1 MPTGPVALHDLR
13 YLDEG
18 DRVVVGRTDCDSYG
32 VFPPDGAALLR
43 ELAGGRPPHDAAAWY
58 TDRYGEPVDIDEF
71 LDTLRDL
78 DFLSAAGATTPAP
91 AAPPRWQRLG
101 AALFS
106 PVAWACYAALVAA
119 AVAVCVADP
128 RLAPARGNVFF
139 TDYLLIVELTILFG
153 QLPFVVLH
161 ELFHMLA
168 GRRLGLHSSMHL
180 GHRLYFLVAET
191 KLDGLVVVPRRQR
204 YLPILAGVI
213 ADVLTAS
220 ALTVVAWLTRQ
231 PDGTIPVAGRACLA
245 VAFMTLLGIVAQL
258 YFFLRTD
265 VYHLI
270 TTVLGC
276 VDLHTTARELL
287 HNRAWRLLGR
297 TDRLA
302 DETRWD
308 PRDRAAARWYAP
320 LYALGY
326 AAMLAVLVFVALP
339 LAWHFLGTAIAAV
352 TDPAVPAARFWDA
365 LLFLVAS
372 VGQLVLAAALAV
384 RDRRRSRKP

>member
-43 ELAGGRPPHDAAAWY
+43 ELDGGRAPQDAAVWY

-78 DFLSAAGATTPAP
+78 DFLSPDGTAEH
-91 AAPPRWQRLG
+91 AAPPRWQKLG
-101 AALFS
+101 VALFS
-106 PVAWACYAALVAA
+106 PVAWAGYAALVVV

-161 ELFHMLA
+161 ELFHLLA

-191 KLDGLVVVPRRQR
+191 KLRRGPPRPAQGERLGQHR
-204 YLPILAGVI
+204 G
-213 ADVLTAS
+213 
-220 ALTVVAWLTRQ
+220 
-231 PDGTIPVAGRACLA
+231 VAG
-245 VAFMTLLGIVAQL
+245 
-258 YFFLRTD
+258 
-265 VYHLI
+265 
-270 TTVLGC
+270 
-276 VDLHTTARELL
+276 
-287 HNRAWRLLGR
+287 
-297 TDRLA
+297 
-302 DETRWD
+302 
-308 PRDRAAARWYAP
+308 
-320 LYALGY
+320 
-326 AAMLAVLVFVALP
+326 
-339 LAWHFLGTAIAAV
+339 
-352 TDPAVPAARFWDA
+352 
-365 LLFLVAS
+365 
-372 VGQLVLAAALAV
+372 LAAAAGPAPRV
-384 RDRRRSRKP
+384 QPHVQRERPGPHRHAPGRPGGGDAPHRRRHRADGGHVRRRRA

>member
-1 MPTGPVALHDLR
+1 MPTGSVALHDLR

-43 ELAGGRPPHDAAAWY
+43 GRRRPP
-58 TDRYGEPVDIDEF
+58 
-71 LDTLRDL
+71 
-78 DFLSAAGATTPAP
+78 AAGRRRLVHRPLRRTRRHRRVPRHPAGP
-91 AAPPRWQRLG
+91 GLPEPRRRGERAAPPRWQRLG

-119 AVAVCVADP
+119 AVAACVADP
-128 RLAPARGNVFF
+128 RLAPTRGNVFF
-139 TDYLLIVELTILFG
+139 TDYLLVVELTILFG

-245 VAFMTLLGIVAQL
+245 VAFMSLLGILAQL

-276 VDLHTTARELL
+276 VDLHATARELL
-287 HNRAWRLLGR
+287 HNRMWRLLGR

-308 PRDRAAARWYAP
+308 PRDRAVARWYAP
-320 LYALGY
+320 LYAIGY

-339 LAWHFLGTAIAAV
+339 LAWHFLGTAVAAV
-352 TDPAVPAARFWDA
+352 TDPAVPVARFWDA

-372 VGQLVLAAALAV
+372 AGQLVLAAALAV